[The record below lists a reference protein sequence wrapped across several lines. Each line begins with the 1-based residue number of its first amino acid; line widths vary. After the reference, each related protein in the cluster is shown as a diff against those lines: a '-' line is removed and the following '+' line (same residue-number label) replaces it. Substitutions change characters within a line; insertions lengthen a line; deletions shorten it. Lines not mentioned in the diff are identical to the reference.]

1 MNLLGVLTN
10 TLAVL
15 AGGGVEPTVPARSA
29 GKSDAWRDD
38 RNRLVHLVYRHF
50 R

>member
-15 AGGGVEPTVPARSA
+15 AGGGWAYCSGAVCR
-29 GKSDAWRDD
+29 KK
-38 RNRLVHLVYRHF
+38 
-50 R
+50 